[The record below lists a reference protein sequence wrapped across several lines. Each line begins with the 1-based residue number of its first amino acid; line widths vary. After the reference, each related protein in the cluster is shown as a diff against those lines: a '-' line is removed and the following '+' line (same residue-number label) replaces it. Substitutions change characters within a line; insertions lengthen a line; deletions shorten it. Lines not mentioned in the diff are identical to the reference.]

1 MIQYPHNSKYEV
13 NVMKVNVLG
22 QPEIVMSSNDS
33 RHNYFG
39 WPTVARLQDGR
50 IAVTASG
57 FRRRHVCP
65 FGKTVIAYS
74 SDEGKT
80 YTAPVPVIDTCLDD
94 RDGGICPF
102 GEHGFIVTSFNNTT
116 AFQREN
122 AKDDYDLAYLDAVD
136 PKQEEKDLGFN
147 FRITKDGG
155 KKFGPILKSP
165 VTSPHGPTVL
175 KDGTIVWVGR
185 TFSITK
191 EPNAEDCIKA
201 YKMDEDGNMTFLGR
215 LPDMVGEADSLA
227 CEPHAFQADDGTL
240 ICQVRFHRNGPWA
253 TGMFTLYQT
262 ESKDGGV
269 TWSEP
274 HYVVGQF
281 GGAPAHIMRHSSGV
295 LISTYTQRTKPFV
308 VKAMFSKDNG
318 RSWDTEHVLYTN
330 GYTPDLGYSSTVELK
345 DGSLLTVFYGHPDGK
360 NTPAVI
366 MQQRWTIEE

>member
-1 MIQYPHNSKYEV
+1 
-13 NVMKVNVLG
+13 MKVNVLG

-39 WPTVARLQDGR
+39 WPTAARLQDGR

-215 LPDMVGEADSLA
+215 LPDMTRDLEEPGHKFPGLA

-240 ICQVRFHRNGPWA
+240 ICQVRLHSKTSETEP
-253 TGMFTLYQT
+253 MFTLYQT
-262 ESKDGGV
+262 ESKDGGL
-269 TWSEP
+269 TWSAP
-274 HYVVGQF
+274 HYIIGPLD
-281 GGAPAHIMRHSSGV
+281 GAPAHIMRHSSGV
-295 LISTYTQRTKPFV
+295 LVSTYTQRTKPYM
-308 VKAMFSKDNG
+308 VKAMFSHDNG
-318 RSWDTEHVLYTN
+318 QSWDIGHTLYTN
-330 GYTPDLGYSSTVELK
+330 GYSADLGYSSTVELK
-345 DGSLLTVFYGHPDGK
+345 DGSLLTVFYGHPNG
-360 NTPAVI
+360 NRGQCPAAILQV
-366 MQQRWTIEE
+366 RWTIEE